1 MLVSLKISK
10 WLPWFQT
17 QEDGPSEN
25 IMYLVLCKNFCKC
38 PNGPLPNT
46 TIKREKKRKFR
57 GMKEGILLPLLLFKK
72 QGNLGENVSQKPITF
87 ARIIS
92 HGHSNDKVNKT
103 IMSGWP

>member
-1 MLVSLKISK
+1 
-10 WLPWFQT
+10 
-17 QEDGPSEN
+17 
-25 IMYLVLCKNFCKC
+25 
-38 PNGPLPNT
+38 
-46 TIKREKKRKFR
+46 
-57 GMKEGILLPLLLFKK
+57 MKEGILLPLLLFKK